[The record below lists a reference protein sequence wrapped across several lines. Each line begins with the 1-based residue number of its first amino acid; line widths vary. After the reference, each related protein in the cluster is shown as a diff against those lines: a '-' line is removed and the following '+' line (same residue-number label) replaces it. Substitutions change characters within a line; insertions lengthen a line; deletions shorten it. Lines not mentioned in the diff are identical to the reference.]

1 MPPGPPSAISRS
13 RERCSLLAE
22 SSPFAALQEPPGP
35 LQPPGSLPLARA
47 DADADCRALE
57 STKNRSSAPGHCR
70 NAYRS
75 VQTAATSSHAATCA
89 RSAFAEQPS
98 RARAMNAPPPACAWV
113 LPSGAG
119 PLECRPP
126 QSTAR
131 RARRPP
137 RPACDACPF
146 DRPRA
151 RARSC
156 APAAPR
162 GIGVQ
167 NDPRPG
173 RGRPQRDDFP
183 RRAWQESRPPLKRR
197 PRSRF
202 QAPALLVRM
211 PVEGREV
218 ASAPSAE
225 DCTASP
231 AQLAR
236 QLGRPGGRQ
245 PAGPQRL
252 GNLAHPFLY
261 SVLRN

>member
-119 PLECRPP
+119 PSKYRPL
-126 QSTAR
+126 QNTAR
-131 RARRPP
+131 QARRPP
-137 RPACDACPF
+137 RPACNACTF
-146 DRPRA
+146 ARPPRTHA
-151 RARSC
+151 RARL
-156 APAAPR
+156 
-162 GIGVQ
+162 
-167 NDPRPG
+167 PRPVASEYRMIRG
-173 RGRPQRDDFP
+173 RGAAGPNGMTFLGAHGRK
-183 RRAWQESRPPLKRR
+183 RAHHWSAAFAR
-197 PRSRF
+197 
-202 QAPALLVRM
+202 
-211 PVEGREV
+211 
-218 ASAPSAE
+218 ASK
-225 DCTASP
+225 
-231 AQLAR
+231 
-236 QLGRPGGRQ
+236 RQ
-245 PAGPQRL
+245 PFWCACRYRGAR
-252 GNLAHPFLY
+252 
-261 SVLRN
+261 